1 MTQPT
6 TTHTARYRNDG
17 GSFAPEGALHAP
29 TFLRNSPPIIA
40 ALTPLFQGMRGPVLE
55 IGSGTGQH
63 AAALQLAFR
72 GARIVPTDPDALHRT
87 SIDTWAAHL
96 KSDTPPALDLD
107 ASLPWH
113 ARHDVKAQGP
123 LDAIISMNV
132 IHIAPVSVLDNIL
145 TAAAAL
151 LAPKGLVVFYGPF
164 RENGQHTGAGNAAFD
179 EGLRA
184 ENPEWG
190 VRDLTQTVAD
200 AMTVGLECH
209 SIIAMPANNRLL
221 ILQKP

>member
-1 MTQPT
+1 
-6 TTHTARYRNDG
+6 
-17 GSFAPEGALHAP
+17 
-29 TFLRNSPPIIA
+29 
-40 ALTPLFQGMRGPVLE
+40 MRGPVLE

-190 VRDLTQTVAD
+190 VRDLTQIVAD